1 MLLETAQSKH
11 VLLDNEV
18 YHSGA
23 KEDMTNRWELV
34 INKKKKRKKKRTN
47 RTNKNKTENIYTYL
61 CIIYLKLLSVIIK
74 DTGLELVKKSS
85 GATFIPLET
94 YGMFF
99 HIL

>member
-34 INKKKKRKKKRTN
+34 INKKKKKKK
-47 RTNKNKTENIYTYL
+47 KGSNKTKKTKN
-61 CIIYLKLLSVIIK
+61 
-74 DTGLELVKKSS
+74 VK
-85 GATFIPLET
+85 
-94 YGMFF
+94 M
-99 HIL
+99 

>member
-34 INKKKKRKKKRTN
+34 INKKKKEKKKGPIEPT
-47 RTNKNKTENIYTYL
+47 KTKLKIY
-61 CIIYLKLLSVIIK
+61 IHIYVLY
-74 DTGLELVKKSS
+74 T
-85 GATFIPLET
+85 
-94 YGMFF
+94 
-99 HIL
+99 